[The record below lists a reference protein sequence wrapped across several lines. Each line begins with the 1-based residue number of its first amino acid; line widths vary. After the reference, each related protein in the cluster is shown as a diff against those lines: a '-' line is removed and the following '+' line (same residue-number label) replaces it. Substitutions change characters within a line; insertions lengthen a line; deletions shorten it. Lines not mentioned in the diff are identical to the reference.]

1 MNVVRNYQAP
11 ADALSTGDVQARPP
25 FVVEFEYLEGTY
37 SALFHTSFSQ
47 LQTIDCLII
56 LLTYVGADK
65 FKFIVVPVHASA
77 DMTAR
82 EEINYASTVALH
94 LMYLPTCF
102 SENAIVLGTFNQV
115 PEYVGQNWHS
125 NMQLSSTF
133 LELHYEG
140 SSTVLTNDTD
150 NRLDRYRL

>member
-1 MNVVRNYQAP
+1 M
-11 ADALSTGDVQARPP
+11 
-25 FVVEFEYLEGTY
+25 
-37 SALFHTSFSQ
+37 
-47 LQTIDCLII
+47 
-56 LLTYVGADK
+56 
-65 FKFIVVPVHASA
+65 VVPVHAA
-77 DMTAR
+77 TDITAR

-125 NMQLSSTF
+125 DMQRSSTF

-140 SSTVLTNDTD
+140 SSTVLANDTD
-150 NRLDRYRL
+150 NRVDR